1 MLRSRAVPFVA
12 LALASLLAVAVLAG
26 GCGPKVA
33 ATVDGQKIL
42 ASQVDTEIAKMKK
55 DHPQIFEGATGK
67 KMEAQFRERILD
79 NLVSNL
85 LVSQEAKRQ
94 GIAVSDA
101 EIMAKLG
108 MMQAQYHSEK
118 QFQDAIAAS
127 GSTIDALKERI
138 RLQILTTRMID
149 KVTQEVTVTVAD
161 ARDYYRVNKQVF
173 KAAPTVRIRLIKV
186 LDQKKADAL
195 AAQLKAGADFAAL
208 ARANSVDPSKSQGG
222 DLGVKAVSSLPKEVI
237 GSARVAPVG
246 QVVGPIRGKGGVYI
260 ISVIKRF
267 GERQQTFEEV
277 KDRIFQILKQ
287 EKQVRAFNDWI
298 ESLKKKAKVN
308 KAA

>member
-55 DHPQIFEGATGK
+55 DHPQIFEGENGK
-67 KMEAQFRERILD
+67 KMEKQFRDRILD

-94 GIAVSDA
+94 GISASDA
-101 EIMAKLG
+101 EIAAKLS
-108 MMQAQYHSEK
+108 MMQAQYHSQK

-127 GSTIDALKERI
+127 GSTIEALKERI
-138 RLQILTTRMID
+138 RLQILTTRMIEE
-149 KVTQEVTVTVAD
+149 VTEEVTVTIAD

-173 KAAPTVRIRLIKV
+173 KAAPTVRIRMIKV
-186 LDQKKADAL
+186 LDQKKAETLVAR
-195 AAQLKAGADFAAL
+195 LKAGADFAAL
-208 ARANSVDPSKSQGG
+208 ARANSIDPSKSKGG
-222 DLGVKAVSSLPKEVI
+222 DLGVKPVSSLPDEVV
-237 GSARVAPVG
+237 GSARVAPEG
-246 QVVGPIRGKGGVYI
+246 QVVGPIRGKDGIYI
-260 ISVIKRF
+260 ISVTKRF

-277 KDRIFQILKQ
+277 RDRIFQILKQ

-298 ESLKKKAKVN
+298 ESLKKKAKVTR
-308 KAA
+308 AA

>member
-55 DHPQIFEGATGK
+55 DHPQIFEGENGK
-67 KMEAQFRERILD
+67 KMEKQFRDRILD

-94 GIAVSDA
+94 GISVSDA
-101 EIMAKLG
+101 EIMAKLS

-118 QFQDAIAAS
+118 QFKDAIAAS
-127 GSTIDALKERI
+127 GSTIEALKERI
-138 RLQILTTRMID
+138 RLQILTTRMIEE
-149 KVTQEVTVTVAD
+149 VTEEVTVTMAD

-173 KAAPTVRIRLIKV
+173 KAAPTVRIRMIKV
-186 LDQKKADAL
+186 LDQKKAETLVAR
-195 AAQLKAGADFAAL
+195 LKAGADFAAL
-208 ARANSVDPSKSQGG
+208 ARADSIDPSKSKGG
-222 DLGVKAVSSLPKEVI
+222 DLGVKPVSSLPDEVV
-237 GSARVAPVG
+237 GSARVAPEG
-246 QVVGPIRGKGGVYI
+246 QVVGPIRGKDGIYI
-260 ISVIKRF
+260 ISVTKRF

-277 KDRIFQILKQ
+277 RDRIFQILKQ

-298 ESLKKKAKVN
+298 ESLKKKAKVTR
-308 KAA
+308 AA

>member
-55 DHPQIFEGATGK
+55 DHPQIFEGENGK
-67 KMEAQFRERILD
+67 KMEAQFRQRILD

-94 GIAVSDA
+94 GISVSDA
-101 EIMAKLG
+101 EITAKLS

-127 GSTIDALKERI
+127 GSTIEALRERI
-138 RLQILTTRMID
+138 RLQILTTRMIEEI
-149 KVTQEVTVTVAD
+149 TQEVTVTVAD
-161 ARDYYRVNKQVF
+161 AKDYYRVNKEVF
-173 KAAPTVRIRLIKV
+173 KAAPTVRIRMIRV
-186 LDQKKADAL
+186 LDPKKADAL

-208 ARANSVDPSKSQGG
+208 ARANSVDPSKSRGG
-222 DLGVKAVSSLPKEVI
+222 DLGVKAANSLPKEVV

-246 QVVGPIRGKGGVYI
+246 QVVGPIRGEEGVYI

-267 GERQQTFEEV
+267 DERQQTFEEV
-277 KDRIFQILKQ
+277 KDRIYQILKQ

-298 ESLKKKAKVN
+298 ESLKKKAKVTR
-308 KAA
+308 AA